1 MESGSTTG
9 EGKVGNGTIYSYRLR
24 PQITDILQSITQLL
38 QQIRQIRTQFEN
50 EITIIR
56 GRLTQQHGVIVNV
69 IIESRDTAYRV
80 ELGRL
85 VEYLTDEERLLQA
98 QLSTQVHI
106 FIQNEQTH
114 LAALR
119 QYENQHRQT
128 IETNPEGNQFFPKI
142 TNATFWSHVYRKV
155 ANDPNQ
161 LNTNIRFNQSIQRT
175 FADFEIS
182 RKIPGTEHTG
192 LITYRYLG
200 KNKVGEDFKLANR
213 SSKCSRRK
221 KRRLFRQQHQ
231 EELRPNEDVRR
242 AVVAYGDASIR
253 GTYKGNTP
261 IPVKLVQ
268 RAVASKAVVITV
280 DEFRTSVTCCHCR
293 QRLQNIVSP
302 LHTCNHRKKKHR
314 SLGSGENMVES
325 RSSFKCYDDE
335 NHILNRTSQCPERRL
350 SGNRVNYRLKL
361 CPQCPVN
368 NGNRLYWDRDVNAAA
383 NIRSILVEYIRQGF
397 NLDSRPVQ
405 LSRGQQDQGL

>member
-1 MESGSTTG
+1 MLNRSVTQ
-9 EGKVGNGTIYSYRLR
+9 LR

-38 QQIRQIRTQFEN
+38 QQIRQIRTQFKN

-106 FIQNEQTH
+106 FIQNKQTH

-182 RKIPGTEHTG
+182 RKIPGTEQ
-192 LITYRYLG
+192 
-200 KNKVGEDFKLANR
+200 

-280 DEFRTSVTCCHCR
+280 DEFRTSVTCCYCR

-314 SLGSGENMVES
+314 SLGSGENMIES

-368 NGNRLYWDRDVNAAA
+368 NGNRLYWNRDVNAAA